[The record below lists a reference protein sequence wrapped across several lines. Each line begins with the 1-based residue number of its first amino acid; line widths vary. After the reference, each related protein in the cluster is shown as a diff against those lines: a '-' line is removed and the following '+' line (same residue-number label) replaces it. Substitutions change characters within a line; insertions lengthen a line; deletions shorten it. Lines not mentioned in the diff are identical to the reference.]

1 MSSSSLVQALT
12 SFRTLTS
19 CPPDETLTR
28 SILTACLPLLPSARS
43 ETVANSLLDRYK
55 KENGRYPEAMAL
67 VLWGLDN
74 IKTQGEGVA
83 QALWLLG
90 VRPVRDALNRTT
102 SVEAIPL
109 AELGRPRIDVVMTVS
124 GIFRD
129 LFSPTVQLL
138 DKAVRL
144 VAQLDEPLD
153 RTTYASTFCN
163 RSSRMPATRTTLRFV
178 FSQTRPAIT
187 ART

>member
-1 MSSSSLVQALT
+1 V
-12 SFRTLTS
+12 
-19 CPPDETLTR
+19 
-28 SILTACLPLLPSARS
+28 PSDIAFIRG
-43 ETVANSLLDRYK
+43 EGVATSLLQRHL
-55 KENGRYPEAMAL
+55 KEKGRYPEAMAI

-90 VRPVRDALNRTT
+90 VRPVHDGLNRTT
-102 SVEAIPL
+102 NVAAIPL

-144 VAQLDEPLD
+144 VAGLDEPLEMNLVRKHVLEQVEQD
-153 RTTYASTFCN
+153 SCDLDDAAVR
-163 RSSRMPATRTTLRFV
+163 V
-178 FSQTRPAIT
+178 FSNAPGNYGTNVNFMVMDSQ
-187 ART
+187 